1 MWPMHHRWL
10 QTTLAFIGNCLLY
23 QWEIFM
29 GENFCKLVKNTI
41 FAEKMS
47 LIARFCCAKGCYA
60 PKFHGKTFWNSHKT
74 AQFAELES
82 FPLYTLYFVLQ
93 HVYVY
98 RMLTVVLWDFISS
111 ELLLT
116 FVVLWKKWIRAVRGP
131 ALSLRIM
138 IPQRIPKRRK
148 L

>member
-1 MWPMHHRWL
+1 MHHRWL

-60 PKFHGKTFWNSHKT
+60 PKFHGKAFWNSHKT

-93 HVYVY
+93 LVYVY
-98 RMLTVVLWDFISS
+98 RMLTVVL
-111 ELLLT
+111 
-116 FVVLWKKWIRAVRGP
+116 
-131 ALSLRIM
+131 
-138 IPQRIPKRRK
+138 
-148 L
+148 